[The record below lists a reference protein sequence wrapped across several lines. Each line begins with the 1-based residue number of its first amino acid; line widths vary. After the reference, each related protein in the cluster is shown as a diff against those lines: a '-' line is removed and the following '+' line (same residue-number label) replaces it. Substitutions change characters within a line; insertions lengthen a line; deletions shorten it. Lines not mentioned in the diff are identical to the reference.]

1 MNLNTIKDH
10 SSCVGIYRV
19 VGMKITLTLL
29 LVLLLVRSP
38 VWAEDLAKLSL
49 DDISSLGL
57 TIESDPRVKVEGQ
70 SSIKI
75 TTRYPTTVCLGEVSG
90 LDLENATL
98 IYKARVKSQLE
109 GSALLEM
116 WVQVDSGR
124 YFSRGFNSTVK
135 GNSDWQL
142 TQTPFIF
149 QKGQNPDRITLNL
162 IINGTGTVWI
172 DDVVLSKAPFN

>member
-1 MNLNTIKDH
+1 MNLIMIKSHIPSFRVDKSAILKTI
-10 SSCVGIYRV
+10 
-19 VGMKITLTLL
+19 LA
-29 LVLLLVRSP
+29 LVLLLVCYP
-38 VWAEDLAKLSL
+38 AFAEDLVKLSL

-98 IYKARVKSQLE
+98 IYSARVKSQLD
-109 GSALLEM
+109 GTALLEM

-124 YFSRGFNSTVK
+124 YFSRGLNSTVK
-135 GNSDWQL
+135 GNSDWR
-142 TQTPFIF
+142 TIQTPFIF
-149 QKGQNPDRITLNL
+149 HKGQKPDRITINL

-172 DDVVLSKAPFN
+172 DDVVLSKAPLN

>member
-1 MNLNTIKDH
+1 MNLIMIKSHIPSFRVDKSAILKTI
-10 SSCVGIYRV
+10 
-19 VGMKITLTLL
+19 LA
-29 LVLLLVRSP
+29 LVLLLVCYP
-38 VWAEDLAKLSL
+38 AFAEDLVKLSL

-98 IYKARVKSQLE
+98 IYSARVKSQLD
-109 GSALLEM
+109 GTALLEM

-124 YFSRGFNSTVK
+124 YFSRGLNSTVK
-135 GNSDWQL
+135 GNSDWR
-142 TQTPFIF
+142 TIQTPFIF
-149 QKGQNPDRITLNL
+149 QKGQKPDRITINL
-162 IINGTGTVWI
+162 IINGTGTVWV
-172 DDVVLSKAPFN
+172 DDIVLSKAPIN

>member
-1 MNLNTIKDH
+1 MNLIMIKSHIPSFRVDKSAILKTI
-10 SSCVGIYRV
+10 
-19 VGMKITLTLL
+19 LA
-29 LVLLLVRSP
+29 LVLLLVCYP
-38 VWAEDLAKLSL
+38 AFAEDLVKLSL

-98 IYKARVKSQLE
+98 IYSARVKSQID
-109 GSALLEM
+109 GTALLEM

-124 YFSRGFNSTVK
+124 YFSRGLNSTVK
-135 GNSDWQL
+135 GNSDWR
-142 TQTPFIF
+142 TIQTPFIF
-149 QKGQNPDRITLNL
+149 QKGQKPDRITINL
-162 IINGTGTVWI
+162 IINGTGTVWV
-172 DDVVLSKAPFN
+172 DDIVLSKAPIN